1 MLRVPGRAFAVL
13 FDLRVED
20 AVDGLGYGIRRMPT
34 ALKTR
39 NELRYYKLKCVTLI
53 NNAFILNSA

>member
-34 ALKTR
+34 VLKTL
-39 NELRYYKLKCVTLI
+39 NELRYYKLKCVTPKSI
-53 NNAFILNSA
+53 KASTN